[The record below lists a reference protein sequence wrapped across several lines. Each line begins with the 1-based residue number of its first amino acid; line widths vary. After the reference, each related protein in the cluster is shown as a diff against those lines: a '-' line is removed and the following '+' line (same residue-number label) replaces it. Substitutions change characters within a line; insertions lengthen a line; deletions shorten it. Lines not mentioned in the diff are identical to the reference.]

1 MTRETKVGL
10 LVGLGIILLVGIIVS
25 DHLSVAQRQNAADFT
40 GLTPSPNQTSGHG
53 SQADPGTISRVGAAI
68 RRITTPGANS
78 SDPQHPQDADR
89 SAAGLQTAGQSTAP
103 LPLPADAQPTE
114 TPHRGYGPISPNPV
128 PDGRDTDGRFAGNRG
143 TPPVI
148 TFGAK
153 PVVRSGQGA
162 SRQTKAETRAPA
174 RFVAPAASVVTYE
187 PRETAPQPIV
197 HYVKEGE
204 SLWQIAHR
212 YYDNGEYWQ
221 TIARA
226 NPKAVMPSGGIRQGV
241 RLVIPNKAG
250 LVNAAAGSTGRA
262 ASLAPPSTATPTSPN
277 QTTTHDPRVSK
288 GVITVRGGDTLSA
301 LAQAHLGSGGRWREL
316 YEANRDQ
323 LDQPHEVFVGMK
335 LRLPAGHADQSTG
348 NTLTTSQRGVPSRG
362 GYVVKSNDSLSS
374 IAAKTLG
381 DAGRWEQI
389 YKANKGRLDHPD
401 DIRVGQKLVIP
412 AR

>member
-40 GLTPSPNQTSGHG
+40 GLTSSPNQTSGRG
-53 SQADPGTISRVGAAI
+53 SQADPGMGSRVGAVI

-89 SAAGLQTAGQSTAP
+89 SASGLQTAGQGGTP

-114 TPHRGYGPISPNPV
+114 TPRRGYGPISPD
-128 PDGRDTDGRFAGNRG
+128 PDGRDTDGRFAGNRE

-153 PVVRSGQGA
+153 PVVRSGPGA
-162 SRQTKAETRAPA
+162 SGQAKSETRAA

-187 PRETAPQPIV
+187 PREMAPQPIV

-226 NPKAVMPSGGIRQGV
+226 NPKAVLPSGGVRQGV

-250 LVNAAAGSTGRA
+250 LVNAAVVSTGRA
-262 ASLAPPSTATPTSPN
+262 ASIQPSSTDTQTPPVIE
-277 QTTTHDPRVSK
+277 TTTPDPRVSR
-288 GVITVRGGDTLSA
+288 GVITVRGGDTLSG
-301 LAQAHLGSGGRWREL
+301 LAQAHLGSSGRWREL

-323 LDQPHEVFVGMK
+323 LDQPHEVYVGMK
-335 LRLPAGHADQSTG
+335 LRLPAGHGGGRRG
-348 NTLTTSQRGVPSRG
+348 NSETSGSRSGGGTLRG

-374 IAAKTLG
+374 IAADQLG

-389 YKANKGRLDHPD
+389 YKANKGWLDHPD
-401 DIRVGQKLVIP
+401 DIRVGQKLIIP